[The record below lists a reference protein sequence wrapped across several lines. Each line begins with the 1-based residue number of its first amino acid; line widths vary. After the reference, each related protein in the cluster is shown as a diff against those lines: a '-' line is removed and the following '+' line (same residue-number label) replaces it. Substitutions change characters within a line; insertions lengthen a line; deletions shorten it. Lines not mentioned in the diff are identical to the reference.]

1 MSGLAFGYF
10 IRSEMPPCVESPDQL
25 GARFVN
31 TLDALTRVDPTIFA
45 NWEVMD
51 YPARAS
57 SPLAE
62 ARERIGAII
71 EKNVDRNDLGES
83 CPQYGYAAGAL
94 VIAGDKSRRVGFRIK
109 TGGTNKGDTSL
120 RTGEWNVFP
129 DAAMVT
135 YSIFKSALLAIGAN
149 WPPRW
154 ACAYA
159 FRVDYDEEP
168 LIAGSPLFP
177 YSLFHI
183 TWIAYLSAPLA
194 AGLHL
199 PPEILTERTPDGGV
213 LISATKER
221 LDPTDP
227 EHLRRARILA
237 EAMIERTGQK

>member
-1 MSGLAFGYF
+1 
-10 IRSEMPPCVESPDQL
+10 
-25 GARFVN
+25 
-31 TLDALTRVDPTIFA
+31 
-45 NWEVMD
+45 MD

-62 ARERIGAII
+62 ARECIGAII
-71 EKNVDRNDLGES
+71 EKNVDRNDFGGS
-83 CPQYGYAAGAL
+83 CPQFGYTAGAL
-94 VIAGDKSRRVGFRIK
+94 VITHDKSRRVSLRIK
-109 TGGTNKGDTSL
+109 TGGTKKGETSL
-120 RTGEWNVFP
+120 ETGEWNVFP

-135 YSIFKSALLAIGAN
+135 YPIFKSALLAISAN

-159 FRVDYDEEP
+159 FRVGYNKEP
-168 LIAGSPLFP
+168 LSAGAPLFP

-183 TWIAYLSAPLA
+183 TWIAYLPAPLA
-194 AGLHL
+194 AGLRL
-199 PPEILTERTPDGGV
+199 PPEIWTERTSDGGILV
-213 LISATKER
+213 SATKER

>member
-1 MSGLAFGYF
+1 MSELAFDYF
-10 IRSEMPPCVESPDQL
+10 IRSELPSRPESPAQL

-31 TLDALTRVDPTIFA
+31 TLDALTRSDPTIFA
-45 NWEVMD
+45 NWEIMD

-62 ARERIGAII
+62 ARKRIGAII

-83 CPQYGYAAGAL
+83 CPQYGYTAGAL
-94 VIAGDKSRRVGFRIK
+94 VITRDKSRRISLRIK
-109 TGGTNKGDTSL
+109 TGGTKKGETSL
-120 RTGEWNVFP
+120 QTGEWNIFP

-135 YSIFKSALLAIGAN
+135 YPIFKAALLVIGAN

-159 FRVDYDEEP
+159 FRVGYYKEP
-168 LIAGSPLFP
+168 LIAGAALFP

-194 AGLHL
+194 VGLGL
-199 PPEILTERTPDGGV
+199 PAEISMERTPDGGV
-213 LISATKER
+213 LMTATKDR
-221 LDPTDP
+221 LDPTHP